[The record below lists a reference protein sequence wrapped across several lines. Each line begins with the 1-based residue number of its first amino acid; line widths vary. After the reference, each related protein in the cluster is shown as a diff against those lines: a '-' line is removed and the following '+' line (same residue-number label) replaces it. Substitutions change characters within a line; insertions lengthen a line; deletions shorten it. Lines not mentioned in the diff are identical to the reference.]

1 MRSSRVGSRLFRRSA
16 VAIGV
21 FVAMTGA
28 ATIAPSAQAA
38 TSSSSGRAAIPAS
51 AFKSSP
57 GLTSSTV
64 TIANVSTESLGLFT
78 GSIVGTK
85 AYAAYV
91 NSKGGVN
98 GRKIVVN
105 AQDDQFTGAD
115 NKQLTQTAIQNDFA
129 MVGSFS
135 LEDSFAEPAI
145 AKNPG
150 FPDVST
156 TLDPALSQLPNS
168 YSGNP
173 GGKGWPTGPA
183 DYFGKMY
190 PKQVK
195 HTGVLASTY
204 GSALATWKKEKP
216 VLQNAG
222 YNITYFA
229 TVPVTQ
235 TDFTQNVVAMH
246 NAGVQLI
253 FIDQLP
259 QNYAGA
265 LLKALVQQNFHPKL
279 VIGTA
284 AYSNELVSSA
294 GGSAAADGSNV
305 EMPNAL
311 FLGGDEAAIP
321 ADVTFLKWVQQ
332 VSPGFKPDYYTLAG
346 WSNAQL
352 FVQALKAA
360 GKNPTRGSVQQQL
373 RKITSFSASG
383 LIAPSNPAAGLP
395 SRCYLIAK
403 IVNGQFVR
411 SDDPPVNGPF
421 RGYRCDGGYLVEH

>member
-1 MRSSRVGSRLFRRSA
+1 MV
-16 VAIGV
+16 
-21 FVAMTGA
+21 GA
-28 ATIAPSAQAA
+28 AAMAPSAQAA
-38 TSSSSGRAAIPAS
+38 TSTSSSRAAIPAS

-64 TIANVSTESLGLFT
+64 TVANVSTESLGLFT

-98 GRKIVVN
+98 GRRIVVN
-105 AQDDQFTGAD
+105 AQDDLFTGAE
-115 NKQLTQTAIQNDFA
+115 NKDLTQTAIRNDFA

-135 LEDSFAEPAI
+135 LEDSFAEPVI
-145 AKNPG
+145 AQNPG

-156 TLDPALSQLPNS
+156 TLDPALAQLPNS
-168 YSGNP
+168 YSANP
-173 GGKGWPTGPA
+173 TGKGWPTGPA

-190 PKQVK
+190 PQQVK

-204 GSALATWKKEKP
+204 GSALATWYKEKP
-216 VLQNAG
+216 ALLHAG
-222 YNITYFA
+222 YKIAYFA

-235 TDFTQNVVAMH
+235 TDFTQNVVAMR

-265 LLKALVQQNFHPKL
+265 LLKALTQQNFHPKL

-284 AYSNELVSSA
+284 AYSNELVASA
-294 GGSAAADGSNV
+294 GGQAAADGSNV

-321 ADVTFLKWVQQ
+321 AVVTFLKWVQQ

-346 WSNAQL
+346 WANAQL

-373 RKITSFSASG
+373 RKITSYSASG
-383 LIAPSNPAAGLP
+383 LLAPSDPAAGLP

-411 SDDPPVNGPF
+411 TNDPPVNGPF
-421 RGYRCDGGYLVEH
+421 KGYRCDGGYLTK

>member
-1 MRSSRVGSRLFRRSA
+1 M
-16 VAIGV
+16 
-21 FVAMTGA
+21 
-28 ATIAPSAQAA
+28 
-38 TSSSSGRAAIPAS
+38 
-51 AFKSSP
+51 
-57 GLTSSTV
+57 
-64 TIANVSTESLGLFT
+64 
-78 GSIVGTK
+78 
-85 AYAAYV
+85 
-91 NSKGGVN
+91 
-98 GRKIVVN
+98 N
-105 AQDDQFTGAD
+105 AQDDLFTGAE
-115 NKQLTQTAIQNDFA
+115 NKDLTQTAIRNDFA

-135 LEDSFAEPAI
+135 LEDSFAEPVI
-145 AKNPG
+145 AQNPG

-156 TLDPALSQLPNS
+156 TLDPALAQLPNS
-168 YSGNP
+168 YSANP
-173 GGKGWPTGPA
+173 TGKGWPTGPA

-190 PKQVK
+190 PQQVK

-204 GSALATWKKEKP
+204 GSALATWYKEKP
-216 VLQNAG
+216 ALLHAG
-222 YNITYFA
+222 YKIPYFA

-235 TDFTQNVVAMH
+235 TDFTQNVVAMR

-265 LLKALVQQNFHPKL
+265 LLKALTQQNFHPKL

-284 AYSNELVSSA
+284 AYSNELVPSA
-294 GGSAAADGSNV
+294 GGQAAADGSNV

-321 ADVTFLKWVQQ
+321 AVVTFLKWVQQ

-346 WSNAQL
+346 WANAQL

-373 RKITSFSASG
+373 RKITSYSASG
-383 LIAPSNPAAGLP
+383 LLAPSDPAAGLP

-411 SDDPPVNGPF
+411 TNDPPVNGPF
-421 RGYRCDGGYLVEH
+421 KGYRCDGGYLTK